1 MSEKTAEAKAT
12 EAVPGAPTSE
22 GVPSGAQDEALLK
35 VEDVSKSFPIKRSF
49 FEAVRHKPKRSV
61 SAVANVSFDLR
72 AGETLGLVGESGCGK
87 STLART
93 VINLYKPTGGKV
105 TFEGVDTSEL
115 TKSEA
120 RDRCRD
126 IQMIFQDPYSSLNP
140 RMTVRTALREELL
153 QHHMCSRSEV
163 NGRIDELLRTVG
175 LSPTMAD
182 RLPSAFSGGQRQRIG
197 IARALAVRPK
207 LIIADEPVSALDV
220 SIQAQIINL
229 LIDLKESLGLA
240 MLFISHDLRVVRYV
254 SDRVAVMY
262 LGSLVELSPTDELYD
277 RPLHPYTS
285 VLMEAAPSMDES
297 ARLST
302 DAVVL
307 GELPSPI
314 NVPSG
319 CRFHP
324 RCPFADELCS
334 KECPELREVMPGRM
348 VACHHPLSPGQS
360 ASEAMAAMEKTA
372 AAKGTSAS

>member
-1 MSEKTAEAKAT
+1 MAGVTTAA
-12 EAVPGAPTSE
+12 AVAEREREGAADAARGGE
-22 GVPSGAQDEALLK
+22 GGVLLE
-35 VEDVSKSFPIKRSF
+35 VDGVSKSFPIKRSF
-49 FEAVRHKPKRSV
+49 SEAVRRRPKRSV
-61 SAVANVSFDLR
+61 SAVADVSFSLR

-93 VINLYKPTGGKV
+93 VINLYRPTSGSI
-105 TFEGVDTSEL
+105 TFDGRRTSDL
-115 TKSEA
+115 SKAEA
-120 RDRCRD
+120 RARCRD

-140 RMTVRTALREELL
+140 RMTVRSTLREALL
-153 QHHMCSRSEV
+153 HHHMCARGEV
-163 NGRIDELLRTVG
+163 DGRVDELMRTVG

-197 IARALAVRPK
+197 IARALAVKPR

-229 LIDLKESLGLA
+229 LIDLKEGLGLA

-262 LGSLVELSPTDELYD
+262 LGSLVELSPTDALYD
-277 RPLHPYTS
+277 EPLHPYTD
-285 VLMEAAPSMDES
+285 VLLKAAPSMDER

-302 DAVVL
+302 DAAVL

-334 KECPELREVMPGRM
+334 RECPRLREVAPGRM
-348 VACHHPLSPGQS
+348 VACHHPL
-360 ASEAMAAMEKTA
+360 ARA
-372 AAKGTSAS
+372 